1 VDTVK
6 SFVNSLNFR
15 QEIMPTLLL
24 LAAVAMTMPATSPT
38 GVANQLWQW
47 RGFQIRYQCLNE
59 EATGPACLLVHGLF
73 VNADHW
79 RRNLPVL
86 ADAGFRVYAIDL
98 LGSGYSSKPYPTS
111 SEARAASGEN
121 GRPLGAPEQVIG
133 SASGQELLPRPVP
146 LAHPVEG
153 SVYNFYTWAEQ
164 LADFT
169 SEVIGAEGGAT
180 LVANSIGTIS
190 ALQAAIDRPEL
201 FRGVFVVNPNFR
213 ELHAAEQ
220 PGWLRPLAM
229 PLIGAVQ
236 RTLRERGQP
245 LFDLLANP
253 STVKTILKEPYHD
266 DAQVTDELVD
276 VLLAPL
282 LSKGAAD
289 VVFDTLS
296 YSAGPL
302 PEPLL
307 SDERLAAPVMVL
319 FGEEDP
325 WTPPARVRALER
337 YRSVRGVIGLPGV
350 GHCPH
355 DEAPELVNPLII
367 DFVRR
372 VAS

>member
-1 VDTVK
+1 
-6 SFVNSLNFR
+6 
-15 QEIMPTLLL
+15 MPTLLL

-38 GVANQLWQW
+38 GVANRLWQW

-213 ELHAAEQ
+213 ALHAAE
-220 PGWLRPLAM
+220 
-229 PLIGAVQ
+229 
-236 RTLRERGQP
+236 
-245 LFDLLANP
+245 
-253 STVKTILKEPYHD
+253 
-266 DAQVTDELVD
+266 
-276 VLLAPL
+276 
-282 LSKGAAD
+282 
-289 VVFDTLS
+289 
-296 YSAGPL
+296 
-302 PEPLL
+302 
-307 SDERLAAPVMVL
+307 
-319 FGEEDP
+319 
-325 WTPPARVRALER
+325 
-337 YRSVRGVIGLPGV
+337 V
-350 GHCPH
+350 GHFGLQCSGRGGIGGGH
-355 DEAPELVNPLII
+355 LDS
-367 DFVRR
+367 RR
-372 VAS
+372 SRYWFRFLKSSHRSRR

>member
-1 VDTVK
+1 
-6 SFVNSLNFR
+6 
-15 QEIMPTLLL
+15 MPSLLL

-38 GVANQLWQW
+38 GVANRLWQW

-180 LVANSIGTIS
+180 LVANSIGTICS
-190 ALQAAIDRPEL
+190 
-201 FRGVFVVNPNFR
+201 
-213 ELHAAEQ
+213 
-220 PGWLRPLAM
+220 
-229 PLIGAVQ
+229 GAC
-236 RTLRERGQP
+236 
-245 LFDLLANP
+245 
-253 STVKTILKEPYHD
+253 S
-266 DAQVTDELVD
+266 
-276 VLLAPL
+276 
-282 LSKGAAD
+282 
-289 VVFDTLS
+289 
-296 YSAGPL
+296 
-302 PEPLL
+302 
-307 SDERLAAPVMVL
+307 
-319 FGEEDP
+319 
-325 WTPPARVRALER
+325 W
-337 YRSVRGVIGLPGV
+337 
-350 GHCPH
+350 
-355 DEAPELVNPLII
+355 
-367 DFVRR
+367 
-372 VAS
+372 